1 MCSTSNEDTTTTE
14 ESMAPDIVNGHENEG
29 IVGKVGEGEVGEEQ
43 QGFSFGLNEEVPSR
57 DVSPTEQQQPT
68 EPIKLYVGNLGW
80 ETTSEDLQDAFR
92 GYGNFEECFVVTD
105 RATGESRGFG
115 FVTFP
120 NEEQANAAIDAMNG
134 SALDGRTLKVSVSRP
149 KGSYPP
155 AVDNGCK
162 VYIGNLGLDTTEE
175 TLRSE
180 LSKHGELVD
189 ITIVNDR
196 VTGASRGFAF
206 ATYTQSSDA
215 SIAIEALN
223 GAEVDGRELRV
234 NVSRPRELRQRSTSF
249 GGGGG
254 GGGGGGSYRGGAPD
268 NSKLFVGNL
277 GWDTT
282 SEDLLAAFSPYG
294 DVIEAKVISDRETG
308 NSRGFGFVTYSNDD
322 SAEDAIQNLDG
333 VELDGRE
340 IRVNV
345 STPKKPPS
353 YQDSFDGGGW

>member
-1 MCSTSNEDTTTTE
+1 MYSTSNEDTIATE
-14 ESMAPDIVNGHENEG
+14 ESSMATASVLDIVDEHENEEV
-29 IVGKVGEGEVGEEQ
+29 VGKGGGGDVEEGFSLGVGEE
-43 QGFSFGLNEEVPSR
+43 SHSHDAPPS
-57 DVSPTEQQQPT
+57 EQQQQQT
-68 EPIKLYVGNLGW
+68 SEPVKLYVGNLGW

-92 GYGNFEECFVVTD
+92 GFGNFEECFVATD

-120 NEEQANAAIDAMNG
+120 DAEQASAAIEAKNG
-134 SALDGRTLKVSVSRP
+134 STLDGRTLKVSVSRP

-155 AVDNGCK
+155 AVDGCK
-162 VYIGNLGLDTTEE
+162 VYIGNLELDTTQE

-180 LSKHGELVD
+180 FAKHGELVD

-196 VTGASRGFAF
+196 ATGASRGFAF
-206 ATYTQSSDA
+206 ATYAKPSDA
-215 SIAIEALN
+215 TNAIEALN
-223 GAEVDGRELRV
+223 GAEIDGRELRV
-234 NVSRPRELRQRSTSF
+234 NISRPREPRQRSGTSGY
-249 GGGGG
+249 GGGGA
-254 GGGGGGSYRGGAPD
+254 YHGAPD

-308 NSRGFGFVTYSNDD
+308 NSRGFGFVSYSNDD

-340 IRVNV
+340 IRVNI
-345 STPKKPPS
+345 STPKKPPA
-353 YQDSFDGGGW
+353 YQDSFDGGW

>member
-1 MCSTSNEDTTTTE
+1 MGTTSNGDASATE
-14 ESMAPDIVNGHENEG
+14 GMAAVAAHENEE
-29 IVGKVGEGEVGEEQ
+29 IVENIGEVE
-43 QGFSFGLNEEVPSR
+43 QGFNFGIDEGSSSHDAPL
-57 DVSPTEQQQPT
+57 PTEQQAQP
-68 EPIKLYVGNLGW
+68 EPAQPVKLYVGNLGW

-92 GYGNFEECFVVTD
+92 GFGNFEECFVVTD

-115 FVTFP
+115 FVTFL
-120 NEEQANAAIDAMNG
+120 NADEANAAIESKNGAM
-134 SALDGRTLKVSVSRP
+134 LDGRTLKVSVSRP
-149 KGSYPP
+149 KGSFPP
-155 AVDNGCK
+155 AVDDGCK
-162 VYIGNLGLDTTEE
+162 VYIGNLELQTTEE

-180 LSKHGELVD
+180 FSKYGQLVD
-189 ITIVNDR
+189 ITVVNDR
-196 VTGASRGFAF
+196 ATGASRGFAF
-206 ATYTQSSDA
+206 ATYSQPSDA
-215 SIAIEALN
+215 SNAIEALN
-223 GAEVDGRELRV
+223 GVELDGRELRV
-234 NVSRPRELRQRSTSF
+234 NISRPREMRQRSTSF

-254 GGGGGGSYRGGAPD
+254 AYRGSAPD

-308 NSRGFGFVTYSNDD
+308 NSRGFGFVTYSNDE

-345 STPKKPPS
+345 STPKKPPA

>member
-1 MCSTSNEDTTTTE
+1 MAAVA
-14 ESMAPDIVNGHENEG
+14 APDIIDGHENEE
-29 IVGKVGEGEVGEEQ
+29 IVGKVGEVE
-43 QGFSFGLNEEVPSR
+43 QGFSFGIGEESPSHDVPS
-57 DVSPTEQQQPT
+57 TEQQGQHQPA
-68 EPIKLYVGNLGW
+68 EPVKLYVGNLGW
-80 ETTSEDLQDAFR
+80 ETTSEDLQDTFR
-92 GYGNFEECFVVTD
+92 GFGNFEECFVVTD

-120 NEEQANAAIDAMNG
+120 NADQANAAIESKNG
-134 SALDGRTLKVSVSRP
+134 ATLDGRTLKVSVSRP
-149 KGSYPP
+149 KGSFPP
-155 AVDNGCK
+155 AVDDGCK
-162 VYIGNLGLDTTEE
+162 VYIGNLELQTTEE

-180 LSKHGELVD
+180 FSKYGQLVD

-196 VTGASRGFAF
+196 ATGASRGFAF
-206 ATYTQSSDA
+206 ATYAQPNDA
-215 SIAIEALN
+215 NNAIEALN
-223 GAEVDGRELRV
+223 GVELDGRELRV
-234 NVSRPRELRQRSTSF
+234 NISRPRELRQRSTSF

-254 GGGGGGSYRGGAPD
+254 GGAYRGSAPD

-345 STPKKPPS
+345 STPKKPPA